1 MSEHTKITSKADDEL
16 LFYRNCPLEHRP
28 KGIVTIEGGL
38 AYYRESARHPTTQS
52 DWDRVYKVGCNAFW
66 LGLDVCSES
75 EWYNWLI
82 DNNINR
88 DLSLYQYIH
97 PVRILHGCP
106 RAEHILMTENICFIS
121 PRKAE
126 VVCREWDE
134 AYILMS
140 IVTLWESWTRNWHVQ
155 SFKDGFRP
163 EIVPPFEVTDVH
175 KMFLLRHW
183 ENEIKRIE
191 RLITKS
197 FKTKRDIIMDE
208 LEKDWNPVDLRATMI
223 KLVIA

>member
-16 LFYRNCPLEHRP
+16 LFYRNCPVEHRP

-52 DWDRVYKVGCNAFW
+52 DWDKVYKAGCDAFW
-66 LGLDVCSES
+66 LGLDVCLPG
-75 EWYNWLI
+75 EWITFLETQK
-82 DNNINR
+82 R
-88 DLSLYQYIH
+88 MDLRYEDFH

-106 RAEHILMTENICFIS
+106 RAEHILMTEDICFIS

-183 ENEIKRIE
+183 KAEITRTEHLRSKVTFMIE
-191 RLITKS
+191 RD
-197 FKTKRDIIMDE
+197 FIIKE

-223 KLVIA
+223 EKVIA